1 MSQPKTSHGTVI
13 VTGGAGYIGSHTC
26 KALAAR
32 GYVPVTYDNLSIG
45 NRWAV
50 RWGPLEQG
58 DILDASRLH
67 NVFKDHRPIGVLH
80 FAALALV
87 GESMQVPE
95 LYYRTNVTGAQN
107 VLDAC
112 RIHDVPAFVFSSTCA
127 VYGMPDQV
135 PIGEQ
140 TPTAP
145 INPYGASKLMVER
158 ILDDY
163 AMAHGLRHM
172 SLRYF
177 NAAGAD
183 PDAEIG
189 ETRDVETHLVPLALD
204 AILGRRPPLRIF
216 GDDYPTP
223 DGTAIRDY
231 IHVSDLADAH
241 VRALDLLLEGGA
253 SRKINLGT
261 GRGYSVRQVLD
272 AAAEVAGRTVPH
284 EIAPRRPGDPAELV
298 ADPRVARALF
308 GDDLMQRSDLA
319 CIIQTAWAWHAREA
333 RGVRASGEK
342 TMRQ

>member
-1 MSQPKTSHGTVI
+1 MRASRASRGSVI
-13 VTGGAGYIGSHTC
+13 VTGGAGYVGSHTC

-32 GYVPVTYDNLSIG
+32 GYLPVTYDHLSIG

-50 RWGPLEQG
+50 RWGPLERG

-67 NVFKDHRPIGVLH
+67 DVFKDHRPVGVLH

-87 GESMQVPE
+87 GESMQVPG
-95 LYYRTNVTGAQN
+95 LYYRINVAGAQN
-107 VLDAC
+107 VMDCC
-112 RIHDVPAFVFSSTCA
+112 RVHDVPAFVFSSTCA
-127 VYGMPDQV
+127 VYGIPDQV

-140 TPTAP
+140 TPPLP

-172 SLRYF
+172 ALRYF

-183 PDAEIG
+183 PDGEIG
-189 ETRDVETHLVPLALD
+189 EARDVETHLVPLALD

-216 GDDYPTP
+216 GDDYATP

-231 IHVSDLADAH
+231 IHVSDLADTH

-272 AAAEVAGRTVPH
+272 AAAEVAGRPVPH
-284 EIAPRRPGDPAELV
+284 EIAPRRAGDPAELV
-298 ADPRVARALF
+298 ADSRVARGLF
-308 GDDLMQRSDLA
+308 GDDLTQRSDLA
-319 CIIQTAWAWHAREA
+319 HIMKTAWAWHLREA
-333 RGVRASGEK
+333 RALP
-342 TMRQ
+342 

>member
-1 MSQPKTSHGTVI
+1 MSQSKTSRGSVI

-32 GYVPVTYDNLSIG
+32 GYVPITYDNLSIG

-50 RWGPLEQG
+50 RWGPLERG
-58 DILDASRLH
+58 DVLDPSRLH
-67 NVFKDHRPIGVLH
+67 DVFKDHRPAGVLH

-95 LYYRTNVTGAQN
+95 LYYRTNVAGTQN

-127 VYGMPDQV
+127 VYGMPDTL
-135 PIGEQ
+135 PIGEE
-140 TPTAP
+140 TPTVP

-163 AMAHGLRHM
+163 DMAHGLRHM
-172 SLRYF
+172 ALRYF

-183 PDAEIG
+183 PDGEIG
-189 ETRDVETHLVPLALD
+189 EARDVETHLVPLALD
-204 AILGRRPPLRIF
+204 ALLGRRPPLRIL
-216 GDDYPTP
+216 GNDYPTP

-241 VRALDLLLEGGA
+241 VRALDLLLAGER

-261 GRGYSVRQVLD
+261 GQGYSVRQVLE
-272 AAAEVAGRTVPH
+272 AAAEVAGRPVPH

-298 ADPRVARALF
+298 ADPRNAGALL
-308 GDDLMQRSDLA
+308 GHDLTQRSNLA
-319 CIIQTAWAWHAREA
+319 SIMTTAWAWHVREA
-333 RGVRASGEK
+333 RASY
-342 TMRQ
+342 